1 MSSGPA
7 CCPICRPSTGT
18 PWHNEHGRRPGPA
31 KPATQNTHGSVPHEE
46 DLAALLRA
54 VLAAPLNEADRE
66 QAARTV
72 VQVADDLA
80 VPGPDAARNRLA
92 TLRTALTGA
101 AGIAQPA
108 LDIISRI
115 LPLLGS

>member
-1 MSSGPA
+1 MTENFTFYGQTTF
-7 CCPICRPSTGT
+7 INRPVDTVI
-18 PWHNEHGRRPGPA
+18 RDF
-31 KPATQNTHGSVPHEE
+31 QNTHASVPHEE

-66 QAARTV
+66 QAAQAV

-80 VPGPDAARNRLA
+80 VPDPDAARNQLA
-92 TLRTALTGA
+92 SLRTALTGA

>member
-1 MSSGPA
+1 M
-7 CCPICRPSTGT
+7 
-18 PWHNEHGRRPGPA
+18 
-31 KPATQNTHGSVPHEE
+31 
-46 DLAALLRA
+46 
-54 VLAAPLNEADRE
+54 LAAPLNEADRE
-66 QAARTV
+66 QAAQAV

-80 VPGPDAARNRLA
+80 VPDPDAARNRLA
-92 TLRTALTGA
+92 SLRTALTGA